1 MSVNHTPAT
10 ASAPLDEA
18 PEATLEA
25 MAHGFAHTFR
35 SPLLRTP
42 AEAGLQFDDVAFAS
56 TDGTALEGWFIPCE
70 GSDKLIICAHPLS
83 FSRYGFPAHI
93 EPWTSAFGSGLG
105 NDFEVSFIPDYKV
118 LHDNGYN
125 VLAYDFRN
133 FGLSAAANGGLQSN
147 SRFEARDVLGSL
159 AYVRSRPDLAHMTVG
174 LFSRCLGANATFKA
188 MQLEPDAFEGVRCL
202 VAPLLLTPFV
212 ILQRNLER
220 AGLAEHADEVNRRQ
234 QLMTSVSMT
243 DGAPVEWAPSVT
255 LPTLTYGV
263 HDDALTRPSD
273 LESIYAAIGAQ
284 EKSMFWIRD
293 TVARWDGYLYFQ
305 RHPER
310 ILEWF
315 ETYMG

>member
-1 MSVNHTPAT
+1 MSAHDTTVERT
-10 ASAPLDEA
+10 SLDETTD
-18 PEATLEA
+18 ATLDA

-42 AEAGLQFDDVAFAS
+42 ADAGLRFDDVTFPS
-56 TDGTALEGWFIPCE
+56 TDGTALEGWFIPCP

-93 EPWTSAFGSGLG
+93 EPWTSAFGTGLG
-105 NDFEVSFIPDYKV
+105 NDFEVSFIPDYEI

-159 AYVRSRPDLAHMTVG
+159 AYVRSRPDLRDMTVG
-174 LFSRCLGANATFKA
+174 LFSRCLGANATFRA
-188 MQLEPDAFEGVRCL
+188 IQDDPSAFDEVRCL

-212 ILQRNLER
+212 TLQRNLER

-234 QLMTSVSMT
+234 ELMSSVSMT
-243 DGAPVEWAPSVT
+243 EGTPVEWAPSVR

-273 LESIYAAIGAQ
+273 LESIYAAIGTQ
-284 EKSMFWIRD
+284 EKSMFWIHD
-293 TVARWDGYLYFQ
+293 TAARWDGYLYFQ
-305 RHPER
+305 RHPEQ
-310 ILEWF
+310 ILEWLVA
-315 ETYMG
+315 YMH